1 MISILS
7 FILGLS
13 LINTH
18 IPLAVTQ
25 AKNYNH
31 QQAPIKST
39 TVQLDYAYYNNVSK
53 PGIKRQADLL
63 EAQRLAQ
70 QQILIAQ
77 QEAEAE
83 TQLQQELLNYQ
94 KNLQRKKSATAQP
107 QPTVAVVSASG
118 DFQSAIYTACANFGC
133 NASQLIRV
141 MYCESGGRSGA
152 YNKSGPY
159 IGLFQFLS
167 STFNA
172 NARRVGIANPNVWDP
187 YQQISVAAYMFSIGQ
202 SGQWG
207 CK

>member
-18 IPLAVTQ
+18 IPLAISQ
-25 AKNYNH
+25 AKTYNY
-31 QQAPIKST
+31 QQTSAKIAN
-39 TVQLDYAYYNNVSK
+39 VQLDYSYYNNVSK
-53 PGIKRQADLL
+53 PGIKKQADLL

-70 QQILIAQ
+70 EQLLLAQ
-77 QEAEAE
+77 QQAVAEN
-83 TQLQQELLNYQ
+83 QRQQDLINYQ
-94 KNLQRKKSATAQP
+94 NNLLRKKTTVQQP
-107 QPTVAVVSASG
+107 QPTAVASVSG
-118 DFQSAIYTACANFGC
+118 DFQSAIYTACGNFGC
-133 NASQLIRV
+133 NPGQLIRV
-141 MYCESGGRSGA
+141 MYCESGGRSNA

-172 NARRVGIANPNVWDP
+172 NARRAGIANPSVWDP
-187 YQQISVAAYMFSIGQ
+187 YQQINVAAYMFSIGQ
-202 SGQWG
+202 AGQWS

>member
-18 IPLAVTQ
+18 IPLAVSQT
-25 AKNYNH
+25 KNYNH
-31 QQAPIKST
+31 QQTPLKTAS
-39 TVQLDYAYYNNVSK
+39 VQLDYSYYNNVSK
-53 PGIKRQADLL
+53 PGIKKQADLL
-63 EAQRLAQ
+63 EANRLAQ
-70 QQILIAQ
+70 EQILIAE
-77 QEAEAE
+77 QEARAE
-83 TQLQQELLNYQ
+83 TLRQQELLSYQ
-94 KNLQRKKSATAQP
+94 TNLQRKNTANQ
-107 QPTVAVVSASG
+107 QQVASVVTVSG

-133 NASQLIRV
+133 DPNKLIRV

-172 NARRVGIANPNVWDP
+172 NARRVGIANPNVWDS
-187 YQQISVAAYMFSIGQ
+187 YQQINVAAYMFSIGQ
-202 SGQWG
+202 AGRWT